1 MANITSI
8 SNKIA
13 RNAQIL
19 GLTVSAQGY
28 DSFGNAYVT
37 LTADTGSLSVYYL
50 TAEIQYPMG
59 GVNPMVSPYLG
70 IGVANP
76 GQLMLVASVFYGWLN
91 GRHHQ
96 RTNLCSDS
104 RRCAHGLTMTLVLAN
119 SDVLSGRSGTDSSIN
134 GLPASVGGAG
144 EPYWVRLRGDSDLL
158 GMGQ

>member
-19 GLTVSAQGY
+19 GLTVAAQGY

-37 LTADTGSLSVYYL
+37 ITADTGTLSVYYL

-76 GQLMLVASVFYGWLN
+76 GQLMLVSSVSTTGSMADIIN
-91 GRHHQ
+91 GPISAQ
-96 RTNLCSDS
+96 LFQMISGMDNDI
-104 RRCAHGLTMTLVLAN
+104 VLAD
-119 SDVLSGRSGTDSSIN
+119 SLILSGRSATDSSIQ
-134 GLPASVGGAG
+134 GLPPSVGGGGAA
-144 EPYWVRLRGDSDLL
+144 YWVRIRGDSDLL